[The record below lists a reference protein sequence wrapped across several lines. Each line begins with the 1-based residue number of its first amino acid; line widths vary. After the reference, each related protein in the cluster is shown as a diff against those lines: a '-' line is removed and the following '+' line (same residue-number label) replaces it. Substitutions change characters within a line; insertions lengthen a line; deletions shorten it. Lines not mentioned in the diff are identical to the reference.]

1 MSNND
6 NSMPK
11 ILAEINFKM
20 GKKLGEGMFSTVKL
34 ATHSVTNEEVSI
46 KILEKTKI
54 SKIEDKERIN
64 REISIMK
71 KVKHFNIAKLYAVI
85 ETKLTIFLIQEY
97 IKGKELIEYLNKKG
111 KLKEVEACKFFHQ
124 IISGLDYLHQ
134 CGIAHRDFKPEN
146 IILTNDNQILKII
159 DFGLSHTYKKG
170 ELLKTGCGSPCY
182 VPPEMVKEE
191 KYNGALS
198 DIWSAGIILYLML
211 CGKLPFYDDD
221 NQILYEKILS
231 GKYEVPDHL
240 SDNAKDIL
248 SKIIEIDPKKRINF
262 EGIKSHPWFNIINKN
277 YLMHKGINVDTDI
290 IPIDEEI
297 IEKMEKMGLNKVEIR
312 YNLLKNYHNKIT
324 TIYDLLL
331 KQKMDKGLKSISD
344 MNSDIFDQY
353 INDKKN
359 KIIVYGKIKDV
370 LKYRIGDNPQ
380 KENEVPDWP
389 EYKYDDNNEKMVIG
403 DTGSVIERLIKAG
416 KFTYDEEN
424 MCLSRVTKK
433 NISRLKNNDDD
444 KFKTISSMQ
453 SDEIPRNRFRTISSK
468 QVNANFNF
476 KTITSLQSDEI
487 DKNNVTTIKNK
498 EMENKAQSPE
508 IQKVKKN
515 KVHFKDENENENE
528 EENEKK
534 EKNEKK
540 NKKEKKD
547 KDKVKDKNEKKEEN
561 NNIIVASPKKKSNLK
576 KKEKEEKKVKREEDE
591 DWYKEM
597 EELIDIENRRMS
609 DTTTTNN
616 TVIKKTLKEKKRN
629 KKSKKDNDKNYKTY
643 NNDDEDDDDENL
655 EVELDIKKNSKF
667 CLSTNPSKDQL
678 KNVTA
683 KKKEESKINNNIKN
697 NKETLKT
704 SRFKSS
710 RDLKKEIKN
719 DLKNEINEI
728 KKTETFTKKKPM
740 INNNNNNNY
749 NSKTAKTRKTVRKVK
764 NVDESK
770 NEKKRENSADKNR
783 KADKKEKF
791 KKINAIKNEI
801 NKEEETERR
810 NQSAQKR
817 KIKIKI

>member
-20 GKKLGEGMFSTVKL
+20 GKKLGEGMFSSVKL
-34 ATHSVTNEEVSI
+34 GTHSVTNEEVSI

-97 IKGKELIEYLNKKG
+97 IQGKELIEYLNKKG

-146 IILTNDNQILKII
+146 ILLTNDNQILKII

-297 IEKMEKMGLNKVEIR
+297 IEKMEKMGLNKIEIR

-359 KIIVYGKIKDV
+359 KIIVYGKIQDV

-380 KENEVPDWP
+380 IENKVPDWP
-389 EYKYDDNNEKMVIG
+389 EYKYDDNNEKMIIG

-424 MCLSRVTKK
+424 MCLSRVASK
-433 NISRLKNNDDD
+433 NISKIKKNDDD
-444 KFKTISSMQ
+444 KFKTISSMK
-453 SDEIPRNRFRTISSK
+453 SEEIPPRNRFKTISAK
-468 QVNANFNF
+468 RVNNADNKY
-476 KTITSLQSDEI
+476 KTISSLQSDEL
-487 DKNNVTTIKNK
+487 DKINVSTIKNN
-498 EMENKAQSPE
+498 EIENKTQSPE
-508 IQKVKKN
+508 MQKTKKN
-515 KVHFKDENENENE
+515 KVHFKDDNEYEDGNVKKD
-528 EENEKK
+528 ENEKK
-534 EKNEKK
+534 D
-540 NKKEKKD
+540 KKEKKE
-547 KDKVKDKNEKKEEN
+547 KKDKNEKKEEN
-561 NNIIVASPKKKSNLK
+561 NNIIVASPKKKIKFK
-576 KKEKEEKKVKREEDE
+576 KKGR
-591 DWYKEM
+591 
-597 EELIDIENRRMS
+597 
-609 DTTTTNN
+609 
-616 TVIKKTLKEKKRN
+616 
-629 KKSKKDNDKNYKTY
+629 KKSKK
-643 NNDDEDDDDENL
+643 
-655 EVELDIKKNSKF
+655 
-667 CLSTNPSKDQL
+667 
-678 KNVTA
+678 
-683 KKKEESKINNNIKN
+683 
-697 NKETLKT
+697 
-704 SRFKSS
+704 
-710 RDLKKEIKN
+710 
-719 DLKNEINEI
+719 
-728 KKTETFTKKKPM
+728 
-740 INNNNNNNY
+740 
-749 NSKTAKTRKTVRKVK
+749 
-764 NVDESK
+764 
-770 NEKKRENSADKNR
+770 
-783 KADKKEKF
+783 
-791 KKINAIKNEI
+791 
-801 NKEEETERR
+801 RR
-810 NQSAQKR
+810 R
-817 KIKIKI
+817 